1 MFQILKADK
10 TIDFMRW
17 SKLAFIFSILM
28 IGASLFTLSTKWLN
42 WGLDFTGGTLIEVGF
57 EQPANLEDIRGA
69 LEAKGFGDATVQNF
83 GSAREVM
90 VRLRPR
96 DNVAG
101 ETLGN
106 QILSAIKEGTGS
118 SVEMRRIEFVGPNV
132 GDELAEAGGL
142 AILASLICILLYVSM
157 RFEWRLAAG
166 AVLALAHDVI
176 ITLGI
181 FSIMQIE
188 VDLTIVAALLTVV
201 GYSLNDTIVVFDRI
215 RENFRKLRKGDSAEI
230 MNSSITQTLSRTL
243 ITSGTTL
250 LVVIALFVQGGANI
264 HGFATALLLG
274 ITVGTYSS
282 IYVASALALKL
293 GITREHLLPPQVE
306 KEGAEFD
313 ELLRVIPATSSYLG
327 MS

>member
-10 TIDFMRW
+10 MIDFMRW
-17 SKLAFIFSILM
+17 SKFAFALSLVMIAASI
-28 IGASLFTLSTKWLN
+28 FTLSTKWLN

-57 EQPANLEDIRGA
+57 EQPANLEQIRSA

-83 GSAREVM
+83 GSARDVM

-96 DNVAG
+96 EGVAG
-101 ETLGN
+101 EALGN
-106 QILSAIKEGTGS
+106 QILSAIKEETGV

-132 GDELAEAGGL
+132 GDELTEAGGL
-142 AILASLICILLYVSM
+142 AILVSLLCILLYVSV

-181 FSIMQIE
+181 FSILQIE

-215 RENFRKLRKGDSAEI
+215 RENFRKMRKEDPAEI

-250 LVVIALFVQGGANI
+250 FVVIALFTQGGAMI
-264 HGFATALLLG
+264 HGFALALLLG

-293 GITREHLLPPQVE
+293 GITREHLLLPQVE
-306 KEGAEFD
+306 KEGAELD
-313 ELLRVIPATSSYLG
+313 EMP
-327 MS
+327 

>member
-1 MFQILKADK
+1 MFQILKTDK
-10 TIDFMRW
+10 SIDFMRW
-17 SKLAFIFSILM
+17 SKFAFIFSILM
-28 IGASLFTLSTKWLN
+28 IGASIFTLSTKWLN

-57 EQPANLEDIRGA
+57 EQPVNLEEIRVA
-69 LEAKGFGDATVQNF
+69 LETKGFGDATVQNF
-83 GSAREVM
+83 GSARDVM

-96 DNVAG
+96 ENVAS
-101 ETLGN
+101 EALGN
-106 QILSAIKEGTGS
+106 QILSAIKDGTGE

-132 GDELAEAGGL
+132 GDELTEAGGL
-142 AILASLICILLYVSM
+142 AILVSLLCILLYVSM

-181 FSIMQIE
+181 FSLVQVE

-215 RENFRKLRKGDSAEI
+215 RENFRKMRKGEPTEI
-230 MNSSITQTLSRTL
+230 MNDSITQTLSRTL

-250 LVVIALFVQGGANI
+250 FVVIALFVQGGPMI
-264 HGFATALLLG
+264 HGFAMALLLG

-282 IYVASALALKL
+282 IYVASALALRL
-293 GITREHLLPPQVE
+293 GITREHLLTPQVE

-313 ELLRVIPATSSYLG
+313 EMP
-327 MS
+327 

>member
-1 MFQILKADK
+1 MFQILKTK
-10 TIDFMRW
+10 GTIDFMSR
-17 SKLAFIFSILM
+17 SKFAFILSIAM
-28 IGASLFTLSTKWLN
+28 IVGSVGVLSTKWLN

-57 EQPANLEDIRGA
+57 EKPANLEDVRSA

-83 GSAREVM
+83 GSSTEVL

-96 DNVAG
+96 KNVAG

-106 QILSAIKEGTGS
+106 QIISAIKTGTGEQ
-118 SVEMRRIEFVGPNV
+118 VEMRRIEFVGPNV
-132 GDELAEAGGL
+132 GDELTQAGGL
-142 AILASLICILLYVSM
+142 AIIISLLCILMYVSF

-166 AVLALAHDVI
+166 AVLSLAHDVT
-176 ITLGI
+176 ITLGV
-181 FSIMQIE
+181 FSLLQIE

-215 RENFRKLRKGDSAEI
+215 RENFRKMRRSEPAEI
-230 MNSSITQTLSRTL
+230 MNNSITQTLSRTL

-250 LVVIALFVQGGANI
+250 FVVIALFTQGGALI
-264 HGFATALLLG
+264 HGFAMALLLG

-293 GITREHLLPPQVE
+293 GITREHLLTPQVE

-313 ELLRVIPATSSYLG
+313 EMP
-327 MS
+327 

>member
-1 MFQILKADK
+1 MFQIMKADK
-10 TIDFMRW
+10 VIDFMRW
-17 SKLAFIFSILM
+17 SKLAFVLSAVMIIASISVVL
-28 IGASLFTLSTKWLN
+28 TKGMN

-57 EQPANLEDIRGA
+57 EQPADLAQIRDSLEVA
-69 LEAKGFGDATVQNF
+69 GFGDAIVQNF
-83 GSAREVM
+83 GTARDVM
-90 VRLRPR
+90 VRLQPR
-96 DNVAG
+96 EGVAG

-106 QILSAIKEGTGS
+106 QILDALREGTHQ

-142 AILASLICILLYVSM
+142 AILVSLICILLYVSM

-166 AVLALAHDVI
+166 AVLSLAHDVI
-176 ITLGI
+176 ITIGI
-181 FSIMQIE
+181 FSLLQIE

-215 RENFRKLRKGDSAEI
+215 RENFRKMRKGGPAEV
-230 MNSSITQTLSRTL
+230 MDHSITQTLSRTL

-250 LVVIALFVQGGANI
+250 FVVIALFMKGGTMI
-264 HGFATALLLG
+264 HGFATALLIG

-293 GITREHLLPPQVE
+293 GITREHLMPPKVE
-306 KEGAEFD
+306 KEGEEFD
-313 ELLRVIPATSSYLG
+313 AMP
-327 MS
+327 

>member
-1 MFQILKADK
+1 MFQIMKLDK

-17 SKLAFIFSILM
+17 SKVAFAFSLVM
-28 IGASLFTLSTKWLN
+28 IAAALFTLSTKWLN

-57 EQPANLEDIRGA
+57 EQPANLEDVRSA
-69 LEAKGFGDATVQNF
+69 LDAEGFGDATVQNF
-83 GSAREVM
+83 GSSRDVM

-96 DNVAG
+96 DGVQA
-101 ETLGN
+101 EALGN
-106 QILSAIKEGTGS
+106 QILSAIKEGTGE

-132 GDELAEAGGL
+132 GDELTEAGGL
-142 AILASLICILLYVSM
+142 AILVSLICILIYVSI

-166 AVLALAHDVI
+166 AVMALAHDVI

-181 FSIMQIE
+181 FSLLQIE

-215 RENFRKLRKGDSAEI
+215 RENFRKMRKGESPEI

-250 LVVIALFVQGGANI
+250 FVVIALFTQGGAMI
-264 HGFATALLLG
+264 HGFALALLLG

-293 GITREHLLPPQVE
+293 GIQREHLMPTQIE
-306 KEGAEFD
+306 KEGEEFD
-313 ELLRVIPATSSYLG
+313 EMP
-327 MS
+327 

>member
-1 MFQILKADK
+1 MFQIMKADK

-17 SKLAFIFSILM
+17 SKVAFVFSLVM
-28 IGASLFTLSTKWLN
+28 IAASIFTLSTKWLN

-57 EQPANLEDIRGA
+57 EQPANLEKIRTS

-96 DNVAG
+96 EGASS

-106 QILSAIKEGTGS
+106 QILSALQEGTGDN
-118 SVEMRRIEFVGPNV
+118 VEMRRIEFVGPNV
-132 GDELAEAGGL
+132 GDELTEAGGL
-142 AILASLICILLYVSM
+142 AILASLICILLYVSI
-157 RFEWRLAAG
+157 RFQWRLAAG

-176 ITLGI
+176 ITLGV
-181 FSIMQIE
+181 FSMMQIE

-215 RENFRKLRKGDSAEI
+215 RENFRKMRKGEPPEV
-230 MNSSITQTLSRTL
+230 MNSSVTQTLSRTL
-243 ITSGTTL
+243 ITSATTL
-250 LVVIALFVQGGANI
+250 FVVIALFAQGGAMI

-293 GITREHLLPPQVE
+293 GITREHLMPPQVE
-306 KEGAEFD
+306 KEGAEFED
-313 ELLRVIPATSSYLG
+313 YP
-327 MS
+327 

>member
-1 MFQILKADK
+1 MFQILKTNKA
-10 TIDFMRW
+10 IDFMSW
-17 SKLAFIFSILM
+17 SKFAFVFSLLM
-28 IGASLFTLSTKWLN
+28 IGASIFTLSTKWLN

-57 EQPANLEDIRGA
+57 EQPANLEEIRTA
-69 LEAKGFGDATVQNF
+69 LVDNGFGDATVQNF

-96 DNVAG
+96 ENVASDA
-101 ETLGN
+101 LGN
-106 QILSAIKEGTGS
+106 QILSAIKKGTGE

-132 GDELAEAGGL
+132 GDELTEAGGL
-142 AILASLICILLYVSM
+142 AILVSLLCILLYVSV

-176 ITLGI
+176 ITLGV
-181 FSIMQIE
+181 FSLLQIE

-215 RENFRKLRKGDSAEI
+215 RENFRKMRKGEPAEI

-250 LVVIALFVQGGANI
+250 FVVIALFAKGGAMI
-264 HGFATALLLG
+264 HGFALALLLG

-282 IYVASALALKL
+282 IYVASALALRL
-293 GITREHLLPPQVE
+293 GITREHLLTPQVE

-313 ELLRVIPATSSYLG
+313 ELP
-327 MS
+327 

>member
-1 MFQILKADK
+1 MFQLLKVNNA
-10 TIDFMRW
+10 IDFMRW
-17 SKLAFIFSILM
+17 SKFAFVFSLM
-28 IGASLFTLSTKWLN
+28 MIAVAIGTVATKKLN

-57 EQPANLEDIRGA
+57 EQPADLLKIRDS
-69 LEAKGFGDATVQNF
+69 LEAAGFGDAIVQNF
-83 GSAREVM
+83 GTARDVL
-90 VRLRPR
+90 VRLQPR
-96 DNVAG
+96 ENAKG
-101 ETLGN
+101 EVLGN
-106 QILSAIKEGTGS
+106 QIIDALKVGTGQ

-142 AILASLICILLYVSM
+142 AIIISLICILLYVSM

-176 ITLGI
+176 ITVGI
-181 FSIMQIE
+181 FSLLEVE

-215 RENFRKLRKGDSAEI
+215 RENFRKMRKGEAPDVI
-230 MNSSITQTLSRTL
+230 NNSITQTLSRTL

-250 LVVIALFVQGGANI
+250 FVVVALFMKGGTMI
-264 HGFATALLLG
+264 HGFALALLIG

-293 GITREHLLPPQVE
+293 GITREHLMPPQVE
-306 KEGAEFD
+306 KEGEEFD
-313 ELLRVIPATSSYLG
+313 AMP
-327 MS
+327 

>member
-1 MFQILKADK
+1 MFQLLKVDNA
-10 TIDFMRW
+10 IDFMRW
-17 SKLAFIFSILM
+17 SKFAFVFSLM
-28 IGASLFTLSTKWLN
+28 MIAAAIGTVATKKLN

-57 EQPANLEDIRGA
+57 EQPADLLKIRDS
-69 LEAKGFGDATVQNF
+69 LEAAGFGDAIVQNF
-83 GSAREVM
+83 GTARDVL
-90 VRLRPR
+90 VRLQPR
-96 DNVAG
+96 ENAKG
-101 ETLGN
+101 EVLGN
-106 QILSAIKEGTGS
+106 QIIDALKVGTGQ

-142 AILASLICILLYVSM
+142 AIIISLICILLYVSM

-176 ITLGI
+176 ITVGI
-181 FSIMQIE
+181 FSLLQVE

-215 RENFRKLRKGDSAEI
+215 RENFRKMRKGEAPDVI
-230 MNSSITQTLSRTL
+230 NNSITQTLSRTL

-250 LVVIALFVQGGANI
+250 FVVIALFMKGGTMI
-264 HGFATALLLG
+264 HGFALALLIG

-293 GITREHLLPPQVE
+293 GITREHLMPPQVE
-306 KEGAEFD
+306 KEGEEFD
-313 ELLRVIPATSSYLG
+313 AMP
-327 MS
+327 

>member
-1 MFQILKADK
+1 MFQILKPGK
-10 TIDFMRW
+10 MIDFMSR
-17 SKLAFIFSILM
+17 SKYAFVLSSLM
-28 IGASLFTLSTKWLN
+28 IIASIAVISMKGLN

-57 EQPANLEDIRGA
+57 NQAANLDEVRA
-69 LEAKGFGDATVQNF
+69 SLQTKGFDDATVQNF

-96 DNVAG
+96 DNVKG
-101 ETLGN
+101 EELGN
-106 QILSAIKEGTGS
+106 QIINAIKEGTGKD
-118 SVEMRRIEFVGPNV
+118 VQMRRIEFVGPNV
-132 GDELAEAGGL
+132 GGELAENGGL
-142 AILASLICILLYVSM
+142 AILVSLICILIYVSA

-166 AVLALAHDVI
+166 AVMSLAHDVI
-176 ITLGI
+176 ITIGV
-181 FSIMQIE
+181 FSFMQIE

-215 RENFRKLRKGDSAEI
+215 RENFRKLRKGDPAEI
-230 MNSSITQTLSRTL
+230 MNTSITQTLSRTL

-250 LVVIALFVQGGANI
+250 FVVIALFVEGGAMI

-293 GITREHLLPPQVE
+293 GITKEHLMPVKVE
-306 KEGAEFD
+306 KEGADLEG
-313 ELLRVIPATSSYLG
+313 RP
-327 MS
+327 

>member
-1 MFQILKADK
+1 MFQILKAEK

-17 SKLAFIFSILM
+17 SKVAFLLSLVM
-28 IGASLFTLSTKWLN
+28 IGAAIFTLSTKWLN

-57 EQPANLEDIRGA
+57 EQPANLEKIRTS
-69 LEAKGFGDATVQNF
+69 LEAEGFGDATVQNF

-96 DNVAG
+96 EDIAG

-106 QILSAIKEGTGS
+106 QIISAIKKGTGEN
-118 SVEMRRIEFVGPNV
+118 VEMRRIEFVGPNV
-132 GDELAEAGGL
+132 GDELTEAGGL
-142 AILASLICILLYVSM
+142 AILASLICILLYVSV

-166 AVLALAHDVI
+166 AVLALTHDVI
-176 ITLGI
+176 ITLGV
-181 FSIMQIE
+181 FSLMQIE

-215 RENFRKLRKGDSAEI
+215 RENFRKMRKGEPADI

-243 ITSGTTL
+243 ITSATTL
-250 LVVIALFVQGGANI
+250 FVVIALFTQGGAMI

-293 GITREHLLPPQVE
+293 GITKEHLMPPQVE

-313 ELLRVIPATSSYLG
+313 EMP
-327 MS
+327 

>member
-1 MFQILKADK
+1 MFQILKTDK
-10 TIDFMRW
+10 VIDFMRW
-17 SKLAFIFSILM
+17 SKGAFFFSLLM
-28 IGASLFTLSTKWLN
+28 IAASIATLSTNWLN

-57 EQPANLEDIRGA
+57 EHPADLEQIRSS
-69 LEAKGFGDATVQNF
+69 LEVSGFGDATVQSF
-83 GSAREVM
+83 GTARDVI

-96 DNVAG
+96 DDTKGAA
-101 ETLGN
+101 LGN
-106 QILSAIKEGTGS
+106 QVLDALQQGTGD

-142 AILASLICILLYVSM
+142 AILVSLICILLYVSM
-157 RFEWRLAAG
+157 RFQWRLAAG

-181 FSIMQIE
+181 FSILNIE

-215 RENFRKLRKGDSAEI
+215 RENFRKMRKGDSIEV
-230 MNSSITQTLSRTL
+230 MNSSVTQTLSRTL

-250 LVVIALFVQGGANI
+250 FVVIALFTQGGAMI
-264 HGFATALLLG
+264 HGFALALLLG

-293 GITREHLLPPQVE
+293 GITREHLMPPQID
-306 KEGAEFD
+306 KEGE
-313 ELLRVIPATSSYLG
+313 EIEEMP
-327 MS
+327 

>member
-1 MFQILKADK
+1 MFQILKTRN

-17 SKLAFIFSILM
+17 SKVAFLFSLIM
-28 IGASLFTLSTKWLN
+28 VGAAVFTLSTKWLN

-57 EQPANLEDIRGA
+57 DRPADLELVRESLD
-69 LEAKGFGDATVQNF
+69 AKGFGDATVQNF
-83 GSAREVM
+83 GSSRDVL

-96 DNVAG
+96 DDMKG
-101 ETLGN
+101 EQLGN
-106 QILSAIKEGTGS
+106 QILNALKEGTGES
-118 SVEMRRIEFVGPNV
+118 IEMRRIEFVGPNV
-132 GDELAEAGGL
+132 GDELTEAGGL
-142 AILASLICILLYVSM
+142 AIIVSLLCILLYVSV

-166 AVLALAHDVI
+166 AVMALAHDVI

-181 FSIMQIE
+181 FSLLEIE

-215 RENFRKLRKGDSAEI
+215 RENFRKMRKGEPMEV
-230 MNSSITQTLSRTL
+230 MNNSITQTLSRTL

-250 LVVIALFVQGGANI
+250 FVVISLFTQGGAMI

-293 GITREHLLPPQVE
+293 GIEREHLMPTQVE
-306 KEGAEFD
+306 KEGEEFD
-313 ELLRVIPATSSYLG
+313 ETP
-327 MS
+327 

>member
-1 MFQILKADK
+1 MFQIMKADK

-17 SKLAFIFSILM
+17 SKVAFAFSIVM
-28 IGASLFTLSTKWLN
+28 IAAAIFTLSTKWLN

-57 EQPANLEDIRGA
+57 EQPANLEEVRSS

-83 GSAREVM
+83 GSSREVM

-96 DNVAG
+96 DDVQA
-101 ETLGN
+101 EALGN
-106 QILSAIKEGTGS
+106 QILDAIKQGTGDA
-118 SVEMRRIEFVGPNV
+118 VEMRRIEFVGPNV
-132 GDELAEAGGL
+132 GDELTEAGGL
-142 AILASLICILLYVSM
+142 AILVSLICILLYVSV

-176 ITLGI
+176 ITLGV
-181 FSIMQIE
+181 FSLMQIE

-215 RENFRKLRKGDSAEI
+215 RENFRKMRKGDSAEV
-230 MNSSITQTLSRTL
+230 MNNSITQTLSRTL

-250 LVVIALFVQGGANI
+250 FVVIALFTQGGAMI
-264 HGFATALLLG
+264 HGFAAALLLG

-293 GITREHLLPPQVE
+293 GIEREHLMPPQVE

-313 ELLRVIPATSSYLG
+313 EMP
-327 MS
+327 

>member
-1 MFQILKADK
+1 MFQILKAEK

-17 SKLAFIFSILM
+17 SKVTFMLSLLM
-28 IGASLFTLSTKWLN
+28 IGASIFTVSTKWLN

-57 EQPANLEDIRGA
+57 EQPANLEEIRSS

-96 DNVAG
+96 DDMAG
-101 ETLGN
+101 QVLGN
-106 QILSAIKEGTGS
+106 QILEAIKDGTGKA
-118 SVEMRRIEFVGPNV
+118 VEMRRIEFVGPNV
-132 GDELAEAGGL
+132 GDELTEAGGL
-142 AILASLICILLYVSM
+142 AIIASLICILIYVSV

-166 AVLALAHDVI
+166 AVMSLAHDVI
-176 ITLGI
+176 ITLGV
-181 FSIMQIE
+181 FSLMQIE

-215 RENFRKLRKGDSAEI
+215 RENFRKLRKGESTEI
-230 MNSSITQTLSRTL
+230 INSSITQTLSRTL

-250 LVVIALFVQGGANI
+250 FVVIALFVQGGANI

-293 GITREHLLPPQVE
+293 GITREHLLPQQVE
-306 KEGAEFD
+306 KEGAD
-313 ELLRVIPATSSYLG
+313 LDQLP
-327 MS
+327 

>member
-1 MFQILKADK
+1 MFQILKAEK
-10 TIDFMRW
+10 TIDFMSR
-17 SKLAFIFSILM
+17 SKYAFMLSILM
-28 IGASLFTLSTKWLN
+28 VGASLFILSTKWLN
-42 WGLDFTGGTLIEVGF
+42 WGLDFTGGTLIEIGF
-57 EQPANLEDIRGA
+57 EQPADLTKIRES
-69 LEAKGFGDATVQNF
+69 LQKEGFGDAIVQNF
-83 GSAREVM
+83 GSSQDVM

-96 DNVAG
+96 DDVAG

-106 QILSAIKEGTGS
+106 QILSNVKAGTGE

-132 GDELAEAGGL
+132 GGELAEAGGL
-142 AILASLICILLYVSM
+142 AILISLICILMYVSV

-176 ITLGI
+176 ITLGV
-181 FSIMQIE
+181 FSLLQIE

-215 RENFRKLRKGDSAEI
+215 RENFRKVRKGKPSEI
-230 MNSSITQTLSRTL
+230 INSSITQTLSRTL

-250 LVVIALFVQGGANI
+250 FVVIALFLKGGAMI

-282 IYVASALALKL
+282 IYVASALALRL
-293 GITREHLLPPQVE
+293 GITKEHLMPPQVE

-313 ELLRVIPATSSYLG
+313 SMP
-327 MS
+327 

>member
-10 TIDFMRW
+10 MIDFMRW
-17 SKLAFIFSILM
+17 SKFAFALSLVMIAASI
-28 IGASLFTLSTKWLN
+28 FTLSTKWLN

-57 EQPANLEDIRGA
+57 EQPANLEQIRSA

-83 GSAREVM
+83 GSARDVM

-96 DNVAG
+96 DDMAG
-101 ETLGN
+101 EALGN
-106 QILSAIKEGTGS
+106 QILAAIKEGTGGN
-118 SVEMRRIEFVGPNV
+118 VEMRRIEFVGPNV
-132 GDELAEAGGL
+132 GDELTEAGGL
-142 AILASLICILLYVSM
+142 AILVSLLCILLYVSV

-181 FSIMQIE
+181 FSILQIE

-215 RENFRKLRKGDSAEI
+215 RENFRKMRKEEPAEI

-250 LVVIALFVQGGANI
+250 FVVIALFTQGGAMI
-264 HGFATALLLG
+264 HGFALALLLG

-293 GITREHLLPPQVE
+293 GITCEHLLHPQVE
-306 KEGAEFD
+306 KEGAELD
-313 ELLRVIPATSSYLG
+313 EMP
-327 MS
+327 